1 MYHPRTL
8 HIGNLTMGGDA
19 PVRIQSMTNTDTMDT
34 FATVEQCKRLADVG
48 CEIIRVTAQG
58 VREAKNLANIKSSL
72 IQQGYTVPL
81 VADIHFQPKAAEIAA
96 AIVEKIRINPG
107 NYISNVRHSALD
119 AESPINK
126 GIAGQAR
133 NDDEGSRYAQVIDKI
148 SPLLEICKK
157 HKTVIRVGV
166 NHGSLSEHIISKFG
180 NTPQGMVESAMEFV
194 HVIRSLDFHDVVVSM
209 KSSHVK
215 TMTNATRLLVSRLQ
229 AEGFDYPIHLGLT
242 EAGDGEDGRIKSAI
256 AMGSLLLDGI
266 GNTIRV
272 SLTEKPEN
280 EIPVAKAILQSCGI
294 RVFTAEYIAC
304 PTCGRTQYDVESV
317 LKEVKLRT
325 KHLKGLKIA
334 VMGCIVNGPG
344 EMADAD
350 FGYVGA
356 GNGKVT
362 IYKGQNPVQKNVDA
376 SEAIDVLMKIIEGS
390 SSAG

>member
-1 MYHPRTL
+1 
-8 HIGNLTMGGDA
+8 
-19 PVRIQSMTNTDTMDT
+19 MTNTDTMDT
-34 FATVEQCKRLADVG
+34 FATVEQTKSLADEG
-48 CEIIRVTAQG
+48 CEIVRITAQG
-58 VREAKNLANIKSSL
+58 VREAENLANIKSSL
-72 IQQGYTVPL
+72 IQQGYNVPL
-81 VADIHFQPKAAEIAA
+81 VADIHFQPKAAEVAA
-96 AIVEKIRINPG
+96 SIVEKIRINPG
-107 NYISNVRHSALD
+107 NYIHGNTNNLHQQII
-119 AESPINK
+119 E
-126 GIAGQAR
+126 
-133 NDDEGSRYAQVIDKI
+133 KI

-166 NHGSLSEHIISKFG
+166 NHGSLSEHITSRFG

-194 HVIRSLDFHDVVVSM
+194 RIIHRLNFDDLVISM

-215 TMTNATRLLVSRLQ
+215 TMTNATRLLVSQLQ

-280 EIPVAKAILQSCGI
+280 EIPVAKAILQSCGV
-294 RVFTAEYIAC
+294 RVFSAEYIAC
-304 PTCGRTQYDVESV
+304 PTCGRTQYDVEAV
-317 LKEVKLRT
+317 LKEVKQRT

-356 GNGKVT
+356 GNGKVV
-362 IYKGQNPVQKNVDA
+362 IYKGKNPVQRDVDA
-376 SEAIDVLMKIIEGS
+376 ENAVDVLMDVIEK
-390 SSAG
+390 SAL

>member
-1 MYHPRTL
+1 M
-8 HIGNLTMGGDA
+8 
-19 PVRIQSMTNTDTMDT
+19 RIQSMTNTDTMDT
-34 FATVEQCKRLADVG
+34 FATVEQTKRLADEG
-48 CEIIRVTAQG
+48 CEIVRITAQG
-58 VREAKNLANIKSSL
+58 VREAENLANIKSSL

-96 AIVEKIRINPG
+96 GIVEKIRINPG
-107 NYISNVRHSALD
+107 NYISRTVLNARHSR
-119 AESPINK
+119 EGGNPQISK

-133 NDDEGSRYAQVIDKI
+133 NDDVLIKIAPLID
-148 SPLLEICKK
+148 ICKK
-157 HKTVIRVGV
+157 HKTVVRVGV

-180 NTPQGMVESAMEFV
+180 NTSEGMVESAMEFV
-194 HVIRSLDFHDVVVSM
+194 RVIRDLDFHDVVVSM

-242 EAGDGEDGRIKSAI
+242 EAGEGEDGRIKSAVGI
-256 AMGSLLLDGI
+256 GSLLLDGI

-280 EIPVAKAILQSCGI
+280 EIPVAKAILQSCGV
-294 RVFTAEYIAC
+294 RVFSAEYIAC
-304 PTCGRTQYDVESV
+304 PTCGRAQYDVESV

-325 KHLKGLKIA
+325 KHLTGLKIA

-350 FGYVGA
+350 YGYVGA
-356 GNGKVT
+356 GNGKVA
-362 IYKGQNPVQKNVDA
+362 IYKGKNPIQKNVDA
-376 SEAIDVLMKIIEGS
+376 VDAIDVLMDIIENS
-390 SSAG
+390 Q

>member
-1 MYHPRTL
+1 
-8 HIGNLTMGGDA
+8 MGGDA

-48 CEIIRVTAQG
+48 CEIVRITAQG
-58 VREAKNLANIKSSL
+58 VREAENLANIRSSL
-72 IQQGYTVPL
+72 IQQGYTLPL
-81 VADIHFQPKAAEIAA
+81 VADIHFQPKAAEVAA
-96 AIVEKIRINPG
+96 SIVEKIRINPG
-107 NYISNVRHSALD
+107 NYIDGPTLSGV
-119 AESPINK
+119 
-126 GIAGQAR
+126 
-133 NDDEGSRYAQVIDKI
+133 EGHAKIIEKI
-148 SPLLEICKK
+148 SPLLEVCKK

-166 NHGSLSEHIISKFG
+166 NHGSLSEHITSKFG

-194 HVIRSLDFHDVVVSM
+194 RIIHGLNFDDLVVSM
-209 KSSHVK
+209 KASQVK
-215 TMTNATRLLVSRLQ
+215 TMISATRLLVSQLQ
-229 AEGFDYPIHLGLT
+229 TEGFDYPIHLGLT

-294 RVFTAEYIAC
+294 RIFTAEYIAC
-304 PTCGRTQYDVESV
+304 PTCGRAQYDVESV
-317 LKEVKLRT
+317 LQEVKLRT

-356 GNGKVT
+356 GDGKVV
-362 IYKGQNPVQKNVDA
+362 IYKGKNPVQRDVDA
-376 SEAIDVLMKIIEGS
+376 SKAIDVLMDIIEKNTP
-390 SSAG
+390 

>member
-1 MYHPRTL
+1 
-8 HIGNLTMGGDA
+8 MGGNA

-34 FATVEQCKRLADVG
+34 FATVEQCKRLADEG
-48 CEIIRVTAQG
+48 CEIVRITAQG
-58 VREAKNLANIKSSL
+58 VKEAENLANIKSSL
-72 IQQGYTVPL
+72 IQQGYTIPL

-96 AIVEKIRINPG
+96 TIVEKIRINPG
-107 NYISNVRHSALD
+107 NYSPVRTQHVVSQQ
-119 AESPINK
+119 EI
-126 GIAGQAR
+126 I
-133 NDDEGSRYAQVIDKI
+133 EKI
-148 SPLLEICKK
+148 SPLLDICKT
-157 HKTVIRVGV
+157 HETVIRVGV
-166 NHGSLSEHIISKFG
+166 NHGSLSERILEKFG

-194 HVIRSLDFHDVVVSM
+194 HIIHGLNFDNLVLSM
-209 KSSHVK
+209 KASRVR
-215 TMTNATRLLVSRLQ
+215 TMVDATRLLVSRLQ
-229 AEGFDYPIHLGLT
+229 AENFDYPIHLGVT

-256 AMGSLLLDGI
+256 GIGSLLLDGI

-280 EIPVAKAILQSCGI
+280 EISVAKAILQSCGN

-356 GNGKVT
+356 GSGKVV
-362 IYKGQNPVQKNVDA
+362 IYKGKNPVRKNIDEKVA
-376 SEAIDVLMKIIEGS
+376 VNILMEVIESCHPERSEGTISKADPSLRLG
-390 SSAG
+390 

>member
-1 MYHPRTL
+1 MYLSRTL
-8 HIGNLTMGGDA
+8 HIGSLTMGGDA

-34 FATVEQCKRLADVG
+34 FATVEQCKRLADEG
-48 CEIIRVTAQG
+48 CEIVRITAQN
-58 VREAKNLANIKSSL
+58 VKEAENLANIKSLL
-72 IQQGYTVPL
+72 IQQSYDIPL

-107 NYISNVRHSALD
+107 NFINVGTLHAT
-119 AESPINK
+119 P
-126 GIAGQAR
+126 
-133 NDDEGSRYAQVIDKI
+133 DDEKNQIIEKI
-148 SPLLEICKK
+148 SPLLDICKQ
-157 HKTVIRVGV
+157 HKTVVRVGV
-166 NHGSLSEHIISKFG
+166 NHGSLSERILEKYG

-194 HVIRSLDFHDVVVSM
+194 HIIHGLKFDNLVLSM
-209 KSSHVK
+209 KASRVK
-215 TMTNATRLLVSRLQ
+215 TMVDATRLLVSRLQ
-229 AEGFDYPIHLGLT
+229 TENFDYPIHLGVT

-256 AMGSLLLDGI
+256 GIGSLLLDGI

-280 EIPVAKAILQSCGI
+280 EISVAKAILQSCGN

-317 LKEVKLRT
+317 LQEVKRRT

-356 GNGKVT
+356 GNGKVV
-362 IYKGQNPVQKNVDA
+362 IYKGKEPVRKNVDA
-376 SEAIDVLMKIIEGS
+376 AVAVDALMEVITKLS
-390 SSAG
+390 S

>member
-1 MYHPRTL
+1 M
-8 HIGNLTMGGDA
+8 
-19 PVRIQSMTNTDTMDT
+19 RIQSMTNTDTMDT
-34 FATVEQCKRLADVG
+34 FATVEQTKRLADEG
-48 CEIIRVTAQG
+48 CEIVRITAQG
-58 VREAKNLANIKSSL
+58 VREAENLANIKSSL
-72 IQQGYTVPL
+72 IQQGYTLPL

-96 AIVEKIRINPG
+96 SIVEKIRINPG
-107 NYISNVRHSALD
+107 NYVNFGTGRTLSDV
-119 AESPINK
+119 
-126 GIAGQAR
+126 
-133 NDDEGSRYAQVIDKI
+133 EGHNQIIEKI

-166 NHGSLSEHIISKFG
+166 NHGSLSEHITSKFG
-180 NTPQGMVESAMEFV
+180 NTPQGMVESAMEFLRII
-194 HVIRSLDFHDVVVSM
+194 HGLNFDNLVVSM

-215 TMTNATRLLVSRLQ
+215 TMTTATRLLVSQLQ
-229 AEGFDYPIHLGLT
+229 MEGFDYPIHLGLT

-280 EIPVAKAILQSCGI
+280 EIPVAKAILQSCGV
-294 RVFTAEYIAC
+294 RVFSAEYIAC

-356 GNGKVT
+356 GKGKVT
-362 IYKGQNPVQKNVDA
+362 IYKGKNPVQKDVDA
-376 SEAIDVLMKIIEGS
+376 GKAIDILMDVIEKNM
-390 SSAG
+390 

>member
-1 MYHPRTL
+1 
-8 HIGNLTMGGDA
+8 MGGDA

-48 CEIIRVTAQG
+48 CEIVRITAQN
-58 VREAKNLANIKSSL
+58 VKEAENLANIKSSL

-96 AIVEKIRINPG
+96 TIVEKIRINPG
-107 NYISNVRHSALD
+107 NYVDVRGNVETHCNASLQD
-119 AESPINK
+119 EKNQIIEK
-126 GIAGQAR
+126 IA
-133 NDDEGSRYAQVIDKI
+133 
-148 SPLLEICKK
+148 PLLEICKH

-166 NHGSLSEHIISKFG
+166 NHGSLSERIMQKFG

-194 HVIRSLDFHDVVVSM
+194 HIIHGLNFDNLVLSM
-209 KSSHVK
+209 KASRVK
-215 TMTNATRLLVSRLQ
+215 TMVDATRLLVSRLQ
-229 AEGFDYPIHLGLT
+229 AEGFDYPIHLGVT
-242 EAGDGEDGRIKSAI
+242 EAGAGEDGRLKSAI
-256 AMGSLLLDGI
+256 GIGSLLLDGI

-280 EIPVAKAILQSCGI
+280 EIPVAKAILQFCGN

-317 LKEVKLRT
+317 LQEVKRRT
-325 KHLKGLKIA
+325 QHLTGLKIA

-356 GNGKVT
+356 GSGKVV
-362 IYKGQNPVQKNVDA
+362 IYKGKEPVRKNVDA
-376 SEAIDVLMKIIEGS
+376 AIAVDTLMEVIEETYNNS
-390 SSAG
+390 KLCVTLPY

>member
-8 HIGNLTMGGDA
+8 HIGTLTMGGNA

-34 FATVEQCKRLADVG
+34 FATVEQTKRLADEG
-48 CEIIRVTAQG
+48 CEIVRITAQG
-58 VREAKNLANIKSSL
+58 VREAENLANIKSSL
-72 IQQGYTVPL
+72 IQQGYNVPL

-96 AIVEKIRINPG
+96 SIVEKIRINPG
-107 NYISNVRHSALD
+107 NYIHGNTENLHQQII
-119 AESPINK
+119 E
-126 GIAGQAR
+126 
-133 NDDEGSRYAQVIDKI
+133 KI

-166 NHGSLSEHIISKFG
+166 NHGSLSEHITSTFG

-194 HVIRSLDFHDVVVSM
+194 RIIRSLNFNDVVVSM

-215 TMTNATRLLVSRLQ
+215 TMTNATRLLVSQLQ

-256 AMGSLLLDGI
+256 AVGSLLLDGI

-280 EIPVAKAILQSCGI
+280 EIPVAKAILQSCGV
-294 RVFTAEYIAC
+294 RVFSAEYIAC
-304 PTCGRTQYDVESV
+304 PTCGRTQYDVEAV
-317 LKEVKLRT
+317 LKEVKQRT

-356 GNGKVT
+356 GAGKVV
-362 IYKGQNPVQKNVDA
+362 IYKGKNPVQRDVDA
-376 SEAIDVLMKIIEGS
+376 ENAVDVLMDVIEK
-390 SSAG
+390 SAL

>member
-8 HIGNLTMGGDA
+8 HIGSLTMGGDA
-19 PVRIQSMTNTDTMDT
+19 PVRIQSMTNTDTMDA
-34 FATVEQCKRLADVG
+34 FATVEQCKRLADEG
-48 CEIIRVTAQG
+48 CEIVRITAQN
-58 VREAKNLANIKSSL
+58 VKEAENLANIKSAL
-72 IQQGYTVPL
+72 VQQGYNIPL

-96 AIVEKIRINPG
+96 KIVEKIRINPG
-107 NYISNVRHSALD
+107 NYVNVETDNYPSIQDEKNQISER
-119 AESPINK
+119 I
-126 GIAGQAR
+126 Q
-133 NDDEGSRYAQVIDKI
+133 
-148 SPLLEICKK
+148 PLLEICKQ

-166 NHGSLSEHIISKFG
+166 NHGSLSERILEKFG

-194 HVIRSLDFHDVVVSM
+194 HIIHDLNFDNLVLSM
-209 KSSHVK
+209 KASRVK
-215 TMTNATRLLVSRLQ
+215 TMVDATRLLVSRLQ
-229 AEGFDYPIHLGLT
+229 AENFDYPIHLGVT

-256 AMGSLLLDGI
+256 GIGSLLLDGI

-280 EIPVAKAILQSCGI
+280 EISVAKAILQSCGN

-334 VMGCIVNGPG
+334 VMGCVVNGPG

-356 GNGKVT
+356 GSGKVV
-362 IYKGQNPVQKNVDA
+362 IYKGKNPVRKNVDESIA
-376 SEAIDVLMKIIEGS
+376 VDVLMDVIRS
-390 SSAG
+390 SC

>member
-1 MYHPRTL
+1 
-8 HIGNLTMGGDA
+8 MGGDA

-34 FATVEQCKRLADVG
+34 FTTVEQCKRLADEG
-48 CEIIRVTAQG
+48 CEIIRITAQG
-58 VREAKNLANIKSSL
+58 VKEAENLAHIKSSL
-72 IQQGYTVPL
+72 IQQGYDIPL
-81 VADIHFQPKAAEIAA
+81 VADIHFQPRSAEIAA
-96 AIVEKIRINPG
+96 EIVEKIRINPG
-107 NYISNVRHSALD
+107 NYVNFDKNNLSA
-119 AESPINK
+119 E
-126 GIAGQAR
+126 
-133 NDDEGSRYAQVIDKI
+133 DEKNQIIEKI

-157 HKTVIRVGV
+157 HKTIIRVGV
-166 NHGSLSEHIISKFG
+166 NHGSLSERILEKFG

-194 HVIRSLDFHDVVVSM
+194 HIIHGLKFDDLVLSM
-209 KSSHVK
+209 KASRVK
-215 TMTNATRLLVSRLQ
+215 TMVDATRLLVSRLQ
-229 AEGFDYPIHLGLT
+229 AENFDYPIHLGVT

-256 AMGSLLLDGI
+256 GIGSLLLDGI

-280 EIPVAKAILQSCGI
+280 EIPVAKAILQSCGV

-317 LKEVKLRT
+317 LQEVKRRT

-356 GNGKVT
+356 GPGKVV
-362 IYKGQNPVQKNVDA
+362 IYKGKNPVRKHVDA
-376 SEAIDVLMKIIEGS
+376 SIAVDVLMDVIENEK
-390 SSAG
+390 

>member
-1 MYHPRTL
+1 
-8 HIGNLTMGGDA
+8 
-19 PVRIQSMTNTDTMDT
+19 VRIQSMTNTDTMDT
-34 FATVEQCKRLADVG
+34 FATVEQTKRLADEG
-48 CEIIRVTAQG
+48 CEIVRITAQG
-58 VREAKNLANIKSSL
+58 VREAENLANIKSSL

-96 AIVEKIRINPG
+96 GIVEKIRINPG
-107 NYISNVRHSALD
+107 NYINNNNVETLHATSLQIT
-119 AESPINK
+119 E
-126 GIAGQAR
+126 
-133 NDDEGSRYAQVIDKI
+133 KI
-148 SPLLEICKK
+148 IPLLDICKK

-180 NTPQGMVESAMEFV
+180 NTSEGMVESAMEFV
-194 HVIRSLDFHDVVVSM
+194 RVIRDLDFHDVVVSM

-242 EAGDGEDGRIKSAI
+242 EAGEGEDGRIKSAVGI
-256 AMGSLLLDGI
+256 GSLLLDGI

-280 EIPVAKAILQSCGI
+280 EIPVAKAILQSCGV
-294 RVFTAEYIAC
+294 RVFSAEYIAC
-304 PTCGRTQYDVESV
+304 PTCGRAQYDVEAV

-325 KHLKGLKIA
+325 KHLTGLKIA

-350 FGYVGA
+350 YGYVGA
-356 GNGKVT
+356 GNGKVA
-362 IYKGQNPVQKNVDA
+362 IYKGKNPIQKNVNAVDA
-376 SEAIDVLMKIIEGS
+376 INVLMDIIEQHTL
-390 SSAG
+390 

>member
-1 MYHPRTL
+1 
-8 HIGNLTMGGDA
+8 MGGNA

-48 CEIIRVTAQG
+48 CEIVRITAQG
-58 VREAKNLANIKSSL
+58 TREAENLANIKSSL
-72 IQQGYTVPL
+72 IQQGYAIPL

-96 AIVEKIRINPG
+96 SIVEKIRINPG
-107 NYISNVRHSALD
+107 NYVNNVVTENFRPLQI
-119 AESPINK
+119 AE
-126 GIAGQAR
+126 
-133 NDDEGSRYAQVIDKI
+133 KI
-148 SPLLEICKK
+148 SPLLEICKT

-166 NHGSLSEHIISKFG
+166 NHGSLSERILEKFG

-194 HVIRSLDFHDVVVSM
+194 HIIHGLNFDNLVLSM
-209 KSSHVK
+209 KASRVK
-215 TMTNATRLLVSRLQ
+215 TMVDATRLLVSRLQ
-229 AEGFDYPIHLGLT
+229 AEGFDYPIHLGVT

-256 AMGSLLLDGI
+256 GIGSLLLDGI

-280 EIPVAKAILQSCGI
+280 EIPVAKAILQFCGN
-294 RVFTAEYIAC
+294 RVFSAEYIAC

-317 LKEVKLRT
+317 LQEVKLRT

-356 GNGKVT
+356 GFGKVV
-362 IYKGQNPVQKNVDA
+362 IYKGKNPVRKDIDA
-376 SEAIDVLMKIIEGS
+376 SIAVDVLMDVIENS
-390 SSAG
+390 K

>member
-1 MYHPRTL
+1 
-8 HIGNLTMGGDA
+8 MGGDA

-34 FATVEQCKRLADVG
+34 FATVEQTKRLADEG
-48 CEIIRVTAQG
+48 CEIVRITAQG
-58 VREAKNLANIKSSL
+58 VREAENLANIKSSL

-96 AIVEKIRINPG
+96 GIVEKIRINPG
-107 NYISNVRHSALD
+107 NYINVVETHGRASLQQIV
-119 AESPINK
+119 E
-126 GIAGQAR
+126 
-133 NDDEGSRYAQVIDKI
+133 KI
-148 SPLLEICKK
+148 SPLLNICKK

-180 NTPQGMVESAMEFV
+180 NTSEGMVESAMEFV
-194 HVIRSLDFHDVVVSM
+194 RVIRDLDFHDVVVSM

-242 EAGDGEDGRIKSAI
+242 EAGEGEDGRIKSAVGI
-256 AMGSLLLDGI
+256 GSLLLDGI

-280 EIPVAKAILQSCGI
+280 EIPVAKAILQSCGV
-294 RVFTAEYIAC
+294 RVFSAEYIAC
-304 PTCGRTQYDVESV
+304 PTCGRAQYDVESV

-325 KHLKGLKIA
+325 KHLTGLKIA

-350 FGYVGA
+350 YGYVGA
-356 GNGKVT
+356 GNGKVA
-362 IYKGQNPVQKNVDA
+362 IYKGKNPIQKNVDA
-376 SEAIDVLMKIIEGS
+376 VDAIDVLMDIIENR
-390 SSAG
+390 